1 MTTAPEVTQIT
12 DQLKPCPFCG
22 QKLKVTERKHNPY
35 ARCITE
41 GCKGAQLPLLN
52 IELPE
57 DVARWNC
64 RAIDAQHARDSAEL
78 RRLCAARDAQT
89 ARAKAAEQALK
100 DDPCKWSDA
109 QVLEFLGVALRNVDL
124 VGSINLSEIRQG
136 FQFMRGKALEEAA
149 TCEP

>member
-1 MTTAPEVTQIT
+1 MTTDPEMTKIT

-22 QKLKVTERKHNPY
+22 KKLKVVERKYNPY
-35 ARCITE
+35 AQCITE

-57 DVARWNC
+57 DVARWNS
-64 RAIDAQHARDSAEL
+64 RGIDAQHARDSAEL
-78 RRLCAARDAQT
+78 RRLCAARDAQ
-89 ARAKAAEQALK
+89 AVRAKAAEQALK

-109 QVLEFLGVALRNVDL
+109 QVLEFLGIALRNVDL

>member
-1 MTTAPEVTQIT
+1 MTTDQEMTQIT

-57 DVARWNC
+57 DVARWNT
-64 RAIDAQHARDSAEL
+64 RAIDPQHARDSSEL
-78 RRLCAARDAQT
+78 RRLCATRDAQT

-109 QVLEFLGVALRNVDL
+109 QVLEFLGIALRNVDP

-136 FQFMRGKALEEAA
+136 FQFMRAKALEEKTRHA
-149 TCEP
+149 